1 MRHDFEIL
9 AGYLDR
15 TEPEVEGRA
24 LQEPPEPIKLKL
36 RQFARGT
43 LPPAEQADLVSQL
56 DQNRNWIALLE
67 REVKTR
73 RPQRPTGNTAR

>member
-1 MRHDFEIL
+1 MRNDFEIL
-9 AGYLDR
+9 AGYLNR

-43 LPPAEQADLVSQL
+43 LPHAEQAVLVNQL
-56 DQNRNWIALLE
+56 NQNRNWIAVLA

-73 RPQRPTGNTAR
+73 RPPRPASNTAR